1 MISEAERILQSAWAA
16 LPTLLAAAPITLGYA
31 LAAMLLGLPLALLVA
46 LARLSEAAPLQAVSG
61 VYVSFMR
68 GTPLLVQIFMV
79 YYGLP
84 AFGVTVSPLVGGVTA
99 LTLNTAAYLSETM
112 RAAILSVPRG
122 QWEAAYS
129 LGLTPRQT
137 LRLIVLPQAARVAL
151 PSLGNTLIGLVK
163 DTSLVSVIT
172 VVELLRSA
180 QLVIAR
186 TFEPF
191 GPYLAAALIYW
202 AISSLLE
209 LVQRSLEARL
219 ARRGEKATKSPGRS
233 RGL

>member
-1 MISEAERILQSAWAA
+1 MNLEQLQLVFQSAVNA
-16 LPTLLAAAPITLGYA
+16 LPALLKATPVTLGFA
-31 LAAMLLGLPLALLVA
+31 LAAMLLGLPLGFLVA
-46 LARLSEAAPLQAVSG
+46 LSRLSRFGALRRVSS
-61 VYVSFMR
+61 VFVSFIR

-84 AFGVTVSPLVGGVTA
+84 SLGLTLSPIAGGVIA
-99 LTLNTAAYLSETM
+99 LTLNAAAYLSETI
-112 RAAILSVPRG
+112 RAAILSIGRG
-122 QWEAAYS
+122 QREAGTS
-129 LGLTPRQT
+129 LGLTDSQVM
-137 LRLIVLPQAARVAL
+137 RLIVLPQAARVAL
-151 PSLGNTLIGLVK
+151 PSLSNTLIGLVK

-180 QLVIAR
+180 QLEIAR

-209 LVQRSLEARL
+209 LVQHRLERRYAR
-219 ARRGEKATKSPGRS
+219 GS
-233 RGL
+233 

>member
-1 MISEAERILQSAWAA
+1 MDNAILRSAWEA
-16 LPTLLAAAPITLGYA
+16 LPTLLAATPLTLGFA
-31 LAAMLLGLPLALLVA
+31 LAAMVLGLPLGLTVALLRLFAPPPLRQVA
-46 LARLSEAAPLQAVSG
+46 AL
-61 VYVSFMR
+61 YVSFIR
-68 GTPLLVQIFMV
+68 GTPLLVQIFVV

-84 AFGVTVSPLVGGVTA
+84 SLGLTLTPIQGGVLA
-99 LTLNTAAYLSETM
+99 LTLNTAAYLSETI
-112 RAAILSVPRG
+112 RAAIQSVAVG
-122 QWEAAYS
+122 QREAAYS
-129 LGLTPRQT
+129 LGLSRAQT
-137 LRLIVLPQAARVAL
+137 MTLVILPQAARVAL
-151 PSLGNTLIGLVK
+151 PSLGNSLIGLVK

-209 LVQRSLEARL
+209 LVQRRLEKRL
-219 ARRGEKATKSPGRS
+219 TPG
-233 RGL
+233 G

>member
-1 MISEAERILQSAWAA
+1 MRVTSEQLQTIVHSAWAA

-31 LAAMLLGLPLALLVA
+31 LAAMVLGLPLALLVA
-46 LARLSEAAPLQAVSG
+46 LARLSGSAGLRG
-61 VYVSFMR
+61 LGRVYVSFVR
-68 GTPLLVQIFMV
+68 GTPLLVQIFV
-79 YYGLP
+79 IYYGLP
-84 AFGVTVSPLVGGVTA
+84 AFGLNLSPLVGGVLA
-99 LTLNTAAYLSETM
+99 LTLNAAAYLSETM

-122 QWEAAYS
+122 QWEAALS
-129 LGLTPRQT
+129 LGLTRRQT
-137 LRLIVLPQAARVAL
+137 LRLVVLPQATRVAL
-151 PSLGNTLIGLVK
+151 PSVGNTLIGLVK

-202 AISSLLE
+202 LISSLLE
-209 LVQRSLEARL
+209 LAQRRLEERL
-219 ARRGEKATKSPGRS
+219 ARRG
-233 RGL
+233 

>member
-1 MISEAERILQSAWAA
+1 MIAEQLLSILQSAWEA
-16 LPTLLAAAPITLGYA
+16 LPTLLRAAPITLGYA

-46 LARLSEAAPLQAVSG
+46 LARLSRVSALRGVSG

-68 GTPLLVQIFMV
+68 GTPLLVQIFML

-84 AFGVTVSPLVGGVTA
+84 AFGVSVSPLLGGVLA
-99 LTLNTAAYLSETM
+99 LTLNAAAYLSETM
-112 RAAILSVPRG
+112 RASILSVPRG
-122 QWEAAYS
+122 QREAALS
-129 LGLTPRQT
+129 LGLTGGQT
-137 LRLIVLPQAARVAL
+137 LRLVVLPQAARVAL

-202 AISSLLE
+202 AISSGLA
-209 LVQRSLEARL
+209 LVQRRLEARL
-219 ARRGEKATKSPGRS
+219 S
-233 RGL
+233 RQG

>member
-1 MISEAERILQSAWAA
+1 MTAEQLQMILQSAWQA

-46 LARLSEAAPLQAVSG
+46 LARLSRIGPLRWMSG

-68 GTPLLVQIFMV
+68 GTPLLVQIFV
-79 YYGLP
+79 IYYGLP
-84 AFGVTVSPLVGGVTA
+84 SFGITVSPLVGGVAA
-99 LTLNTAAYLSETM
+99 LTLNSAAYLSETI
-112 RAAILSVPRG
+112 RAAVLSVPRG

-137 LRLIVLPQAARVAL
+137 LRLIILPQAARVAL

-209 LVQRSLEARL
+209 LVQRRLEVQL
-219 ARRGEKATKSPGRS
+219 ARRG
-233 RGL
+233 

>member
-1 MISEAERILQSAWAA
+1 MTAEQLQLIFQSAWAA
-16 LPTLLAAAPITLGYA
+16 LPTLLAAAPVTLGYA

-46 LARLSEAAPLQAVSG
+46 LARLSGVPFLRWISG
-61 VYVSFMR
+61 VYVSFIR
-68 GTPLLVQIFMV
+68 GTPLLVQIFVV

-84 AFGVTVSPLVGGVTA
+84 SFGLTLSPLVGGVLA
-99 LTLNTAAYLSETM
+99 LTLNAAAYLSETM

-122 QWEAAYS
+122 QWEAALS
-129 LGLTPRQT
+129 LGLTRRQT
-137 LRLIVLPQAARVAL
+137 LRLVVLPQAARVAL

-202 AISSLLE
+202 VISSALAW
-209 LVQRSLEARL
+209 VQRRLEARL
-219 ARRGEKATKSPGRS
+219 ARQG
-233 RGL
+233 

>member
-1 MISEAERILQSAWAA
+1 MTETLARIAQSAWEA

-46 LARLSEAAPLQAVSG
+46 LTRIAGPAPLRSLAG

-68 GTPLLVQIFMV
+68 GTPLLVQIFML

-84 AFGVTVSPLVGGVTA
+84 AFGVQVSPLVGGVLA
-99 LTLNTAAYLSETM
+99 LTLNAAAYLSETM

-122 QWEAAYS
+122 QWEAAAS
-129 LGLTPRQT
+129 LGLSRRQT

-202 AISSLLE
+202 LISSLLA
-209 LVQRSLEARL
+209 LAQRRLEARL
-219 ARRGEKATKSPGRS
+219 ARQG
-233 RGL
+233 